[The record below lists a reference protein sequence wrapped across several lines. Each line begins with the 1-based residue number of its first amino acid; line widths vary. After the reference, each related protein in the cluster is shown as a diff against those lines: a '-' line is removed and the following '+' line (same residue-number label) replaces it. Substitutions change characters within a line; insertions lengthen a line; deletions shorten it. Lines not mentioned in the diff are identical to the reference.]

1 VVKFAKFFL
10 VFLILG
16 AALSGGFYLR
26 YFKEEFAK
34 SEKRIEASASLL
46 SVISQKILSA
56 LNAKAKEESQTLLFV
71 GDVMLSRGIDYMV
84 RKHGNGD
91 FSYPFLKIADFLRDA
106 DLLFGNLEGPISERG
121 KNQGSIYSFRA
132 KPQAVQGLKFAGFDI
147 LSVVNNHIL
156 DWGRVALIDTL
167 DILKTNGIASAGAG
181 RNYAEANEPAIINF
195 EDTRIAFFAYTNLVS
210 KSFSATKD
218 SAGISFFD
226 LERVKKSIAETRA
239 ETDIIIV
246 SLHWGEEYK
255 TKASDFQKK
264 LAHELIDAGA
274 DLIIGHHPHVA
285 QEVEQYRGKRIAY
298 SLGNFVFDQNFS
310 EDTRRGLM
318 LKVTVQDKKIST
330 VQPISIKFSPT
341 FQPELAEL

>member
-1 VVKFAKFFL
+1 MFSNH
-10 VFLILG
+10 IIN
-16 AALSGGFYLR
+16 AAR
-26 YFKEEFAK
+26 EH
-34 SEKRIEASASLL
+34 
-46 SVISQKILSA
+46 
-56 LNAKAKEESQTLLFV
+56 
-71 GDVMLSRGIDYMV
+71 D
-84 RKHGNGD
+84 
-91 FSYPFLKIADFLRDA
+91 IADKKR
-106 DLLFGNLEGPISERG
+106 
-121 KNQGSIYSFRA
+121 GSIYSSRA

-318 LKVTVQDKKIST
+318 LKVTVQDEKIST